1 MLKGMCRRVMST
13 RGCNGGEHLSVCPGS
28 GRALP
33 HRRTME
39 ASAVCRYSISAVQHA
54 FEGPYME
61 YQDSARKWSRYD
73 GVVPEPRPGS
83 VSAQGCRAGGWGTVA
98 SPSDPPSPL
107 GSASRTAPAGR
118 VTTPRRTCPTAS
130 WTSSSCTR

>member
-1 MLKGMCRRVMST
+1 MLEGMCRQMLST
-13 RGCNGGEHLSVCPGS
+13 WGCIGGAQPCVCLGS

-33 HRRTME
+33 PRRTME

-73 GVVPEPRPGS
+73 GAVPEPRPGS
-83 VSAQGCRAGGWGTVA
+83 VSAMGCRVRGAQGSRI
-98 SPSDPPSPL
+98 SP
-107 GSASRTAPAGR
+107 
-118 VTTPRRTCPTAS
+118 
-130 WTSSSCTR
+130 